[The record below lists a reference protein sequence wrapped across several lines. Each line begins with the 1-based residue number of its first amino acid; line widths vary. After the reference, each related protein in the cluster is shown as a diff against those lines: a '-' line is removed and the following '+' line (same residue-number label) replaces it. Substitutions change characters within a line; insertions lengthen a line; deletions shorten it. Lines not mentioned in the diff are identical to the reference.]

1 MIAALTLRRNRRG
14 MKGGYRG
21 ASFCAIA
28 TDVPAPDIAGIA
40 ESIADWGILRGGEAI
55 AL

>member
-1 MIAALTLRRNRRG
+1 MEEVLRGERLDEFNQAFG
-14 MKGGYRG
+14 
-21 ASFCAIA
+21 AIA

-40 ESIADWGILRGGEAI
+40 ESIADFRIFRGGEAI